1 MAVKP
6 KARPKS
12 RSSHIPHVT
21 QTRGAVNEF
30 NKRQR
35 EHEERR
41 ALAKPY
47 ILTPADVN
55 GKYDAE
61 RTLKTTLGGERRP
74 ITADDLAVFRDNIAT
89 VARHYQKGLTAQQI
103 INLSEQHDIKHAND
117 FIHYAVPSSASRGT
131 VRFITNASPS
141 SDVRRHYTIV
151 KFLDFQN
158 AVISQDESNKA
169 AGTLG
174 KYGKLAISC
183 DCGRWNFWFRYIAT
197 IGGFNAAA
205 KEFGF
210 PKIRNPQLMGI
221 ACMHILRTLREVQSG
236 AAVKSVVTRMI
247 DSARADEARQHIAIT
262 KAEAEK
268 VARSQA
274 KSVKDVEVRLPGAK
288 PDWDPLRARLKKKWT
303 ANKEKQPAKTADKA
317 RADALKNL
325 GKLKEL
331 GQLSQADYD
340 KILATLKK

>member
-1 MAVKP
+1 VAVKRP
-6 KARPKS
+6 TRPKS
-12 RSSHIPHVT
+12 RASHIPHVT
-21 QTRGAVNEF
+21 KTRGAVSEF

-55 GKYDAE
+55 GKYDAA
-61 RTLKTTLGGERRP
+61 RALKTTLGGERRP
-74 ITADDLAVFRDNIAT
+74 LTAEDLAVFRDNIST
-89 VARHYQKGLTAQQI
+89 IARHYQKGLTAQQI
-103 INLSEQHDIKHAND
+103 INLSEEHDIKRAND
-117 FIHYAVPSSASRGT
+117 FIHYAVPSSANRGT
-131 VRFITNASPS
+131 VRFITNASPT
-141 SDVRRHYTIV
+141 SDVKRHYTVV

-158 AVISQDESNKA
+158 AVISQEESNKA
-169 AGTLG
+169 AGALG
-174 KYGKLAISC
+174 RYGKLAISC

-197 IGGFNAAA
+197 IGGFNAAG
-205 KEFGF
+205 KELGF

-236 AAVKSVVTRMI
+236 SAVKSVVARMI
-247 DSARADEARQHIAIT
+247 DSARADDARQQIAIT
-262 KAEAEK
+262 KAEAQK

-274 KSVKDVEVRLPGAK
+274 KSVKDVEVRLPGIK
-288 PDWDPLRARLKKKWT
+288 PDWDPLRARIKKKWT
-303 ANKEKQPAKTADKA
+303 ADKETKPTKTADKA

-325 GKLKEL
+325 RRLKDL

-340 KILATLKK
+340 KIHATLTK